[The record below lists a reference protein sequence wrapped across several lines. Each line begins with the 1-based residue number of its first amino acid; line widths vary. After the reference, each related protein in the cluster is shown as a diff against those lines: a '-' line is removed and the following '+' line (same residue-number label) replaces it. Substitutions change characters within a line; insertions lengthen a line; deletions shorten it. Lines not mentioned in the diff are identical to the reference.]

1 MWHPVGFELSVWS
14 PHYYIPAFVFLISPV
29 KQRFSHEQAMGDIQF
44 RHKMA
49 VGVGYVLLHDHF
61 LVKQVIRS
69 VTALMLATLST
80 EQQ

>member
-1 MWHPVGFELSVWS
+1 
-14 PHYYIPAFVFLISPV
+14 
-29 KQRFSHEQAMGDIQF
+29 MGDIQF